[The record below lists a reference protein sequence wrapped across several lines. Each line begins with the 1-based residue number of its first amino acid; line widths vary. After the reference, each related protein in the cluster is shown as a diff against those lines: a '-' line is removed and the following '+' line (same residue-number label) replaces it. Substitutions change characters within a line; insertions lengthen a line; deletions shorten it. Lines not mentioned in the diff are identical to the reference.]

1 MVLPFVIERNIL
13 YTCFV
18 ILVAN
23 DLIDETKEP
32 LTVKK
37 PSHDEK
43 PAFGE
48 APPLQVEEPVLIED
62 LSEVLIEETSRISSN
77 NHDPDISL
85 QAFFQSNSIE
95 GPFSSIDIC
104 NLHDD
109 GHPCIIITCEN
120 IKFNYQCQKHQ
131 QNTAFMFTV

>member
-1 MVLPFVIERNIL
+1 MVLLFVIERNIL

-48 APPLQVEEPVLIED
+48 APPLQVKEPVLIED

-85 QAFFQSNSIE
+85 QAFFQSNTIE
-95 GPFSSIDIC
+95 GLFSSID
-104 NLHDD
+104 NL
-109 GHPCIIITCEN
+109 
-120 IKFNYQCQKHQ
+120 Q
-131 QNTAFMFTV
+131 FT